1 MNIPPSISLTR
12 QELYG
17 ALLLWTTQGRM
28 GKNLDQL
35 DVDEESVEE
44 VADGNATFLWDLFG
58 GKRTSIPVAFVQ
70 GQATAP
76 AKPELAPGET
86 YCCLMP
92 ARGELRAYHLIFGA
106 ESPEQLTYG
115 PDDTIDNANDHYD
128 GAANTAALLASG
140 KPHPAA
146 AYCRGMG
153 EQWYLPAHAEMMAA
167 FVHSPESFNKEGYYW
182 SSTQDGHYYAW
193 VQDFEYGSSYGSY
206 KGLKRR
212 VRPARRS
219 FI

>member
-1 MNIPPSISLTR
+1 MQITIHTKAVHLHDNGQPN
-12 QELYG
+12 
-17 ALLLWTTQGRM
+17 LL
-28 GKNLDQL
+28 
-35 DVDEESVEE
+35 
-44 VADGNATFLWDLFG
+44 ATLFAG
-58 GKRTSIPVAFVQ
+58 LLSTAAFKTKEQ
-70 GQATAP
+70 AP
-76 AKPELAPGET
+76 APATPELAPGET

-92 ARGELRAYHLIFGA
+92 SRGDLRAYHLIFGA
-106 ESPEQLTYG
+106 ESTEQLTYG

-167 FVHSPESFNKEGYYW
+167 FVHCPESFNKEGYYW
-182 SSTQDGHYYAW
+182 SSTQDGRYYAR
-193 VQDFEYGSSYGSY
+193 VQDFEYGISYFTRD
-206 KGLKRR
+206 KGTKRR